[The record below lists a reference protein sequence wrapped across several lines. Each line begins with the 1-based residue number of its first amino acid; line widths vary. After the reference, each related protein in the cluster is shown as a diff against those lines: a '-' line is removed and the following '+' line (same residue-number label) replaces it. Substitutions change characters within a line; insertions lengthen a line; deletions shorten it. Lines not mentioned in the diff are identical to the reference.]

1 MKAQE
6 VEKIAKKLQRSCN
19 LLIDKIGTIRIGKKT
34 QFPYGWRKANK
45 GRTVWR
51 IVEEIIV
58 QNLEK
63 HHNLFELDLAIPSE
77 SEISVYD
84 MTCMID
90 NIPLFINIKSAV
102 DEQKQ
107 YRDDISKAEGLINF
121 FKEDI
126 DRLLFIVTFHI
137 RFNDD
142 MTIEITKADVFP
154 VNWIPDIYVNP
165 SNNGNLQSSHY
176 KKFKDSIKRTNEDFL
191 RLLIEANEIAL
202 QKKRMQSRLDGSTKI
217 FTKIVYGVPSL
228 FG

>member
-34 QFPYGWRKANK
+34 Q
-45 GRTVWR
+45 
-51 IVEEIIV
+51 
-58 QNLEK
+58 
-63 HHNLFELDLAIPSE
+63 
-77 SEISVYD
+77 
-84 MTCMID
+84 
-90 NIPLFINIKSAV
+90 
-102 DEQKQ
+102 
-107 YRDDISKAEGLINF
+107 KAEGLINF

-165 SNNGNLQSSHY
+165 SNNGNPQSSHY
-176 KKFKDSIKRTNEDFL
+176 KNFKDSIKTNE
-191 RLLIEANEIAL
+191 
-202 QKKRMQSRLDGSTKI
+202 
-217 FTKIVYGVPSL
+217 
-228 FG
+228 